1 MRDVRRA
8 SPAAPQAFASPLP
21 NARIPGR
28 VRRADVSPAFERGN
42 PSPVSAE
49 RYESARGSL
58 GSMQDCPA
66 CGVGLTPEAR
76 FCPNCGIRLDEARG
90 TRHVYGVLAPGPA
103 LVLAGVLLLAAF
115 LALIVGSVLVAI
127 VLLVLSALM
136 FVLFVGAL
144 RRDDESPLARSVRS
158 RVRRT
163 RISVGLGRV
172 SARAW
177 ASALHEV
184 TALYF
189 RAKTLRN
196 ERRRLLPTFGE
207 ATLRADTARADEL
220 RRRLEVIDEQ
230 LVACEQAHAAALA
243 GARTRVSGE
252 RSPDQPTKE
261 SSVVDLGSG
270 ASSEQ

>member
-1 MRDVRRA
+1 MR
-8 SPAAPQAFASPLP
+8 
-21 NARIPGR
+21 G
-28 VRRADVSPAFERGN
+28 
-42 PSPVSAE
+42 
-49 RYESARGSL
+49 
-58 GSMQDCPA
+58 CPA
-66 CGVGLTPEAR
+66 CGVGLTLEAR
-76 FCPNCGIRLDEARG
+76 FCPNCGLRLDEARG

-103 LVLAGVLLLAAF
+103 LVLAGVLLLAAV

-127 VLLVLSALM
+127 VLLVLSALT
-136 FVLFVGAL
+136 FVLFVGAVQ
-144 RRDDESPLARSVRS
+144 RDDESPVARRVLSG
-158 RVRRT
+158 VRRT
-163 RISVGLGRV
+163 RLSIGLGRV

-207 ATLRADTARADEL
+207 ATLRGDTARADEL
-220 RRRLEVIDEQ
+220 RSRLEVIDEQ
-230 LVACEQAHAAALA
+230 LVAYERARAAALA
-243 GARTRVSGE
+243 RARERVSEE

-261 SSVVDLGSG
+261 SSLLDLGSG